1 MRRISSLLS
10 LLVLI
15 LSCSKDSVTPT
26 PTPTP
31 EPTPKYALVIAASEG
46 GAVSTS
52 GGTYDKGT
60 KVTVTAT
67 PDGEY
72 LFDSWSDGSTENPR
86 DITVTSNLDLTANFV
101 KKKYSLSISTSG
113 EGTVT
118 EEVLVQGSV
127 SDYNSGT
134 KVRLTAVPNSDE
146 NWEFIGWEGDV
157 ESTNPVIEIDVIEAK
172 TLEAKFM
179 RYFNYMVPSHDWEN
193 YHQEWFDLAG
203 ITDSLGFTKNDS
215 YNTNAAYADF
225 NFDGYLD
232 IMIQPNVNDG
242 VPVDSFFL
250 INTGE
255 DEFYIDN
262 DFPLTQ
268 NVEVISSRKTIVGDF
283 NNDGKPDVVRP
294 QGGHD
299 LLGKPQITISGENGY
314 EIRLIGDGPE
324 IQPHTVASGDID
336 NDGDLDIFF
345 AQAGEQD
352 GFLINE
358 GQANFTWKWISEIIT
373 DFDRGHQYPDGGF
386 GYYGFWSSEITDVDK
401 DGYVDLILGGSY
413 RDQSYDAGFDGPT
426 ILWGNGSGNY
436 TIENSTTLFNWKELD
451 YDGDTQISLSHDYAV
466 NDVDGDGIN
475 DIAIFS
481 ECSDVWLY
489 HIIEGKGDRTFQDK
503 SGEWLTDNLIY
514 NSSNHVW
521 INMRD
526 VDGNGYMDIV
536 EGEPVISVTG
546 WRDSV
551 RWEWNGNG
559 FNKIN

>member
-1 MRRISSLLS
+1 MKRILFLLYF
-10 LLVLI
+10 LVLI
-15 LSCSKDSVTPT
+15 LSCSKDTVTPT
-26 PTPTP
+26 PTPA
-31 EPTPKYALVIAASEG
+31 TPKFSLIIAASEG

-203 ITDSLGFTKNDS
+203 ITDSLGFTKKDS

-299 LLGKPQITISGENGY
+299 WLGKPQITISGENGY

>member
-26 PTPTP
+26 P
-31 EPTPKYALVIAASEG
+31 EPTPKYVLVIAASEG

-52 GGTYDKGT
+52 GGTFDKGT

-146 NWEFIGWEGDV
+146 NWEFIGWEGDI
-157 ESTNPVIEIDVIEAK
+157 ESTNPVIEIDVTDAK

-299 LLGKPQITISGENGY
+299 WLGKPQITISGENGY

>member
-26 PTPTP
+26 PTP
-31 EPTPKYALVIAASEG
+31 EPTPKYVLVIAASEG

-52 GGTYDKGT
+52 GGTFDKGT
-60 KVTVTAT
+60 KVSVTAT

-72 LFDSWSDGSTENPR
+72 LFDSWSDGSTENPQ

-113 EGTVT
+113 EGIVT
-118 EEVLVQGSV
+118 EEVLVQGSI

-134 KVRLTAVPNSDE
+134 KIRLTAVPDTEN
-146 NWEFIGWEGDV
+146 NWEFMGWTGDI
-157 ESTNPVIEIDVIEAK
+157 ESTDLVIEVDVTEAK
-172 TLEAKFM
+172 SVEAKFM

-193 YHQEWFDLAG
+193 YYQEWFDLAG
-203 ITDSLGFTKNDS
+203 ITDSLGFRKGDS
-215 YNTNAAYADF
+215 YNTNAGYADF

-255 DEFYIDN
+255 NEFYIDN

-299 LLGKPQITISGENGY
+299 WLGKPQITISGESGY
-314 EIRLIGDGPE
+314 EIRLIGNGPE

-352 GFLINE
+352 GFLIND
-358 GQANFTWKWISEIIT
+358 GHANFTWKWISEIIQ
-373 DFDRGHQYPDGGF
+373 FEEGHLYPNGKRAPW
-386 GYYGFWSSEITDVDK
+386 GFWSSEITDVDN

-413 RDQSYDAGFDGPT
+413 KENSGGAYYYGPT
-426 ILWGNGSGNY
+426 IIWGDGTGQYKS
-436 TIENSTTLFNWKELD
+436 ENSTTLFDWRTLA

-466 NDVDGDGIN
+466 NDIDGDGIN

-536 EGEPVISVTG
+536 EGEPVISDNG

-559 FNKIN
+559 FTKMN